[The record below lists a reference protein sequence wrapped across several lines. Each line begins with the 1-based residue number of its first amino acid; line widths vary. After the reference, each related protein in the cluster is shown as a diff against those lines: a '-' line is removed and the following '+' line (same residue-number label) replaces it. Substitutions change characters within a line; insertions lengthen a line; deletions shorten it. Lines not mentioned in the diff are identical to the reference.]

1 MLHLKP
7 DHQNQDINL
16 NPDTQTET
24 NTQTDTKKKD
34 ITTLSEYDTYM
45 DYHDRSN
52 WGNKLVV
59 NTGDN
64 PVINFAFMLRVEGV
78 FDLPCKSVKGI
89 RRENEFDYIQEGGL
103 NDYVHLKRKAIS
115 KPFTFQVER
124 YVGVNWVDPMPLGT
138 ELVLPLILFVNNRTF
153 PTLKPVRNYVF
164 TGCTVIAKDYGEL
177 NAEVSGLLVETVT
190 IAYRE
195 MVCLD
200 IPNDA
205 LSSGDVW
212 QFKDK
217 EKEGSGPRNYNS
229 NFLNT
234 DWESSYNSKEAME
247 RRAVKWGPKDE
258 KPKSSAKHNEGELS
272 QKKMEENAALW
283 DINGKSRYYISSQGK
298 GGKPFSL
305 NIKAVPSKSSAK
317 HNAGELSEEKMIE
330 NAVLWDH
337 KDETPESSA
346 KHNDGELTKEQM
358 LEKAVLWDHKDE
370 TPESSAKHNEGELTK
385 EQMKEKAVLWDHKD
399 ETPESSAKH
408 NEGEL
413 TKEQMKEKAVLWD
426 HKDETPESS
435 AKYNEGELT
444 KEQMLDNAIQ
454 WDPKDNDPRYGKDN
468 GPMVTPEP
476 RLWPKKKS
484 AKQITDF
491 LSKH

>member
-1 MLHLKP
+1 MA
-7 DHQNQDINL
+7 
-16 NPDTQTET
+16 DTQTET
-24 NTQTDTKKKD
+24 NTQTDTTKKET
-34 ITTLSEYDTYM
+34 TTLSEWGGSSKDLGG
-45 DYHDRSN
+45 RSD

-200 IPNDA
+200 IPNDT

-212 QFKDK
+212 QFNGKS
-217 EKEGSGPRNYNS
+217 KEGQGSRNFNS

-234 DWESSYNSKEAME
+234 VWESSYNSKDAME
-247 RRAVKWGPKDE
+247 RRSVKWDPNDE
-258 KPKSSAKHNEGELS
+258 KPKSSAKHNGDELS
-272 QKKMEENAALW
+272 QADMEKKAKKYEHSETP
-283 DINGKSRYYISSQGK
+283 KKY
-298 GGKPFSL
+298 
-305 NIKAVPSKSSAK
+305 SSAK
-317 HNAGELSEEKMIE
+317 HKKDELSLEEMKGKAKKF
-330 NAVLWDH
+330 NYD
-337 KDETPESSA
+337 KDPEKRKPLMA
-346 KHNDGELTKEQM
+346 KHN
-358 LEKAVLWDHKDE
+358 A
-370 TPESSAKHNEGELTK
+370 
-385 EQMKEKAVLWDHKD
+385 KEKEPSKTTMEQKAA
-399 ETPESSAKH
+399 ES
-408 NEGEL
+408 E
-413 TKEQMKEKAVLWD
+413 
-426 HKDETPESS
+426 
-435 AKYNEGELT
+435 
-444 KEQMLDNAIQ
+444 
-454 WDPKDNDPRYGKDN
+454 WDPKDNDPRHGRDYST
-468 GPMVTPEP
+468 MVTDYNKTIGKEIGAAATPGP
-476 RLWPKKKS
+476 RLWPKTRS

-491 LSKH
+491 LNKH